1 MTNAPFTRR
10 EWLCAAGAAG
20 LTGSAAAFAAT
31 EPPPETTRIRL
42 GKIRSIC
49 LAPQYVAEE
58 LLRAE
63 GFTDVQYI
71 EDAPGTPAAQA
82 VSAGDNDIGMGF
94 AAVHVNALDKGAQL
108 VVLAGI
114 HAGCFE
120 LFATNGVKTISD
132 LRGKTAAVL
141 RLGGSQHV
149 FLSSIVAS
157 VGLDPQRD
165 VRWLTHPPAEAMQML
180 AEGRIDAFLGFPP
193 DPQALRAAKVGRV
206 VLNSALD
213 KPWSQYYCCMVAANR
228 EFARKNPIATKRA
241 LRAIIKG
248 SEICASDP
256 ERAAQAFL
264 RLGYPTNPDHAR
276 QALKEIPYGHWRDY
290 NPEETI
296 RFYALRLREAGMVK
310 SAPQK
315 LIADGCDW
323 RLLDQLKRE
332 MKT

>member
-1 MTNAPFTRR
+1 MMNARFTRR
-10 EWLCAAGAAG
+10 DWLYAAGAAG
-20 LTGSAAAFAAT
+20 LSGSAAVFAAA

-42 GKIRSIC
+42 SKIRSIC

-71 EDAPGTPAAQA
+71 EGASGATGPQRM
-82 VSAGDNDIGMGF
+82 SAGQIDIGMDF
-94 AAVHVNALDKGAQL
+94 SAKLVQTLDQGAPL

-120 LFATNGVKTISD
+120 LFGTNGVKTISD
-132 LRGKTAAVL
+132 LKGRSAAVL
-141 RLGGSQHV
+141 GLGSSQHV

-157 VGLDPQRD
+157 VGLDPRRD
-165 VRWLTHPPAEAMQML
+165 IRWSTHPPAEAMQML

-228 EFARKNPIATKRA
+228 EFARKYPIATKRA

-264 RLGYPTNPDHAR
+264 RLGYTTNPDHAR